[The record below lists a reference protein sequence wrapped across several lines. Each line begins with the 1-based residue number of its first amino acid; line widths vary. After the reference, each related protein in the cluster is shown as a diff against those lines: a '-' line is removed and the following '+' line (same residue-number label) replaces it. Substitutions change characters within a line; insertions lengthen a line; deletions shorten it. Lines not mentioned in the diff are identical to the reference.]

1 MFEVLGSSC
10 FGFESKDGNYY
21 KVSTMALGM
30 IYIYSEQSILQG
42 FTRPANV
49 DADNLAF
56 FFNDEKVMMK
66 NAILGKDGTTD
77 KIRFVAEVD
86 RFITGGRLKEEDREI
101 LSTFIHKT
109 QFKPETV
116 RKQLNLLGYGDI
128 SDDISF
134 EEHTEFLKNSCNV
147 FSEFLHELV
156 RHQRGHNVIQQ
167 SINFPE

>member
-1 MFEVLGSSC
+1 MFEVLGGSC

-21 KVSTMALGM
+21 KVSTMAIGM

-49 DADNLAF
+49 DASNLAF
-56 FFNDEKVMMK
+56 FFGNENVMMK
-66 NAILGKDGTTD
+66 NAIIGKEGDTN
-77 KIRFVAEVD
+77 KVRFIAEVG
-86 RFITGGRLKEEDREI
+86 RFIAEGRLKEEDREV
-101 LSTFIHKT
+101 LSKFIHKT
-109 QFKPETV
+109 QFKPETI

-134 EEHTEFLKNSCNV
+134 EEHTEFLKNSCKV

-156 RHQRGHNVIQQ
+156 RHQRGQNVIQQ
-167 SINFPE
+167 SIDFPE